1 MTTTTLLASLFITL
15 GVGLI
20 TGAAIELLR
29 VIQRVGDGRTGEPY
43 RLRWVVVIAA
53 LVSLGTLPLVLLGKL
68 SSDAINLAV
77 GLVVLLGATV
87 VIVGVRATSRVIHEL
102 LTRAAARP
110 SEDVERDAAASAP
123 FSEDESTQDG
133 RAQATLEAPREQ
145 LSASDSASDASAS
158 ISASNNTTSASS
170 SSRLTSI
177 MNSESG
183 VFQGG
188 EEALAVGPGRVMIV
202 DDSAVNRAILR
213 RHLVHL
219 GHEATQCVDGGQ
231 ALEMLERDPHFD
243 VVLLDLVMPGVDGF
257 EVLRRIKSSDRLS
270 EIPVLI
276 ISSVQDAEQ
285 VARCIEAGAAD
296 FLSKSALAA

>member
-29 VIQRVGDGRTGEPY
+29 VIQRVGGGRASDPG
-43 RLRWVVVIAA
+43 RLRGVVLAAA
-53 LVSLGTLPLVLLGKL
+53 LISLVTLPLVLLGEL

-77 GLVVLLGATV
+77 GVVVLLGATV
-87 VIVGVRATSRVIHEL
+87 VLVGVRATSRLVREL
-102 LTRAAARP
+102 HAR
-110 SEDVERDAAASAP
+110 ASAIA
-123 FSEDESTQDG
+123 DESTHDE
-133 RAQATLEAPREQ
+133 RALATIEAPREQ
-145 LSASDSASDASAS
+145 VAADDSASASMSAS
-158 ISASNNTTSASS
+158 ISVASGTTNASS

-202 DDSAVNRAILR
+202 DDSSVNRAILR
-213 RHLVHL
+213 RHLLHL

-231 ALEMLERDPHFD
+231 ALELLERDPHFD

-257 EVLRRIKSSDRLS
+257 EVLKRIKSSDRLN

-276 ISSVQDAEQ
+276 ISSVQDGEQ

-296 FLSKSALAA
+296 FLSEPASSS